1 MFKQALF
8 IVALIIIEAQ
18 TSFAQVF
25 PNLGG
30 QRVGISALTFLK
42 NTLSP
47 RSVGMGGADVTL
59 TGDGY
64 SFQTNPALVSELRG
78 TTIGVSNLTFANSV
92 NHTAVNLA
100 FPLATYNR
108 LTVSV
113 NNLSSGAMEKRT
125 EFQPNG
131 TGEYFYVGQT
141 VAGVGYA
148 QQLSDMFSFCGQLK
162 VVHESLAEYKTTTL
176 GVDLGFLYRTD
187 FKHLRFAAAV
197 QHFGGN
203 SSLKGSEKPVTY
215 TRNGAITIDEFSA
228 PTLFKMGASIR
239 AIDRPDYY
247 ITAALQLNHPND
259 NAENIRA
266 GAEFVYRNK
275 FVLRTGYKINVNGE
289 KWPTGGVGMMF
300 PDAKFP
306 FTIDYGFFPSDYL
319 GMYHCVG
326 FYFSFGKK
334 DETPR
339 TVGTV
344 EMN

>member
-1 MFKQALF
+1 MSKPFFFIALLF
-8 IVALIIIEAQ
+8 LIGGQ
-18 TSFAQVF
+18 TAFAQIF

-47 RSVGMGGADVTL
+47 RSVGMAGADVTL

-64 SFQTNPALVSELRG
+64 SFNTNPALVSELSG
-78 TTIGVSNLTFANSV
+78 LTIGLSNLTFANSV
-92 NHTAVNLA
+92 NHTSLNMAL
-100 FPLATYNR
+100 PLATYSK
-108 LTVSV
+108 LTLNI
-113 NNLSSGAMEKRT
+113 NNLNSGVMEKRT

-148 QQLSDMFSFCGQLK
+148 QQLSDMFSFGGQIK
-162 VVHESLAEYKTTTL
+162 VIRESLAEYKTTTM

-203 SSLKGSEKPVTY
+203 SNLKGNEKPVTY
-215 TRNGAITIDEFSA
+215 TRNDAITIDEFSA

-239 AIDRPDYY
+239 AIERPDYY
-247 ITAALQLNHPND
+247 LTTAVQLNHPND
-259 NAENIRA
+259 NAENIRL
-266 GAEFVYRNK
+266 GAEFVFRNR
-275 FVLRTGYKINVNGE
+275 FSLRTGYKINVNGE
-289 KWPTGGVGMMF
+289 KYPTGGIGIIF
-300 PDAKFP
+300 PDGKLP
-306 FTIDYGFFPSDYL
+306 LTIDYGFFPSDYL
-319 GMYHCVG
+319 GMYHSVG
-326 FYFSFGKK
+326 FYFSLGKK

>member
-1 MFKQALF
+1 MFKQAIF
-8 IVALIIIEAQ
+8 IATFLIAGSQ
-18 TSFAQVF
+18 ASFAQIF

-47 RSVGMGGADVTL
+47 RSVGMAGADVTL

-64 SFQTNPALVSELRG
+64 CFNTNPALVSELKG
-78 TTIGVSNLTFANSV
+78 TTIGLNNLTFANSI
-92 NHTAVNLA
+92 NHTSLNIA
-100 FPLATYNR
+100 FPISSASR
-108 LTVSV
+108 LTFNM

-148 QQLSDMFSFCGQLK
+148 QQLSDMFSFGGQVK
-162 VVHESLAEYKTTTL
+162 VVHESLAEYRTTTL
-176 GVDLGFLYRTD
+176 GVDMGFLYRTD
-187 FKHLRFAAAV
+187 YKHLRFAAAV

-203 SSLKGSEKPVTY
+203 SSLNGSEKPVTY
-215 TRNGAITIDEFSA
+215 TRNSAITIDEFSA

-239 AIDRPDYY
+239 AIERPDYY
-247 ITAALQLNHPND
+247 LTTAVQLNHPND
-259 NAENIRA
+259 NAENIRL
-266 GAEFVYRNK
+266 GAEFVFRNR
-275 FVLRTGYKINVNGE
+275 FSLRTGYKINVNGE
-289 KWPTGGVGMMF
+289 KWPTGGIGIIF

-306 FTIDYGFFPSDYL
+306 FTLDYGFFPSDYL
-319 GMYHCVG
+319 GMYHSVG